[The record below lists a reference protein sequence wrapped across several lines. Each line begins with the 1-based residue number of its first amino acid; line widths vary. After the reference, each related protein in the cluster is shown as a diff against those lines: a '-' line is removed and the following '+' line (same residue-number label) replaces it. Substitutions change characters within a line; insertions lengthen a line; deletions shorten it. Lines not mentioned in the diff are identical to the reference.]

1 MAIVKDVF
9 VSGTIG
15 NLIFYHRMGKNCV
28 RVKRTHLKQTAATK
42 VRGINFGIASRAC
55 KGLRSRLKAAMPLPK
70 DRSFQG
76 RFCGAIAKWIG
87 QSAIDELLPTDKVP
101 FVSTFPFTKEQPFGE
116 RCKAPLT
123 ISQQDDVVTVHIGTF
138 IPTVQISAPAG
149 TSLIMLII
157 SVAGCLLKTGEPL
170 SNETHTIELPYD
182 NIPIS
187 AQVLEF
193 HVATPAGSLTVTAA
207 RLIYKKFQYNAWEDM
222 NNKAFLPA
230 GVIDAMYNKRR
241 GDNILLMSC
250 LFICAT
256 VLN

>member
-55 KGLRSRLKAAMPLPK
+55 KGLRSGLKAAMPLPK
-70 DRSFQG
+70 DRSLQG

-87 QSAIDELLPTDKVP
+87 QSAIDEILSTDKIP
-101 FVSTFPFTKEQPFGE
+101 FVSTFPFTKEQSFGE
-116 RCKAPLT
+116 RFKAPLT
-123 ISQQDDVVTVHIGTF
+123 INQQDDIIAVHIDAFT
-138 IPTVQISAPAG
+138 PTIQISAPAG
-149 TSLIMLII
+149 TSLVTLII
-157 SVAGCLLKTGEPL
+157 SVAGCLLKTGDPL
-170 SNETHTIELPYD
+170 GNATHTIEIPY
-182 NIPIS
+182 NNTPIPVQI
-187 AQVLEF
+187 LEF

-207 RLIYKKFQYNAWEDM
+207 RLIYKKFQYNAWGDM

-230 GVIDAMYNKRR
+230 GVIDARYK
-241 GDNILLMSC
+241 
-250 LFICAT
+250 
-256 VLN
+256 